1 MPLASHTMKP
11 ATQSYALRLIAGSV
25 APPRTDFESCVMG
38 QAVGPREIPCNFCQS
53 VASDWKKRFSTL
65 FGKGRFVWGCPP
77 LPQPAGCN
85 VARGPVPRKG
95 TSPGG
100 QDWRKPSLSV
110 DGSAQSDAKPEE
122 SEPNVDRGGLAF
134 GMLLFCTDRLIA

>member
-1 MPLASHTMKP
+1 MANPTAP
-11 ATQSYALRLIAGSV
+11 ENIGSV
-25 APPRTDFESCVMG
+25 HGRG
-38 QAVGPREIPCNFCQS
+38 IY
-53 VASDWKKRFSTL
+53 AS
-65 FGKGRFVWGCPP
+65 RFVWGCPP

-134 GMLLFCTDRLIA
+134 GMLLTTNFTAIFILLVIASDAIEIFEKT